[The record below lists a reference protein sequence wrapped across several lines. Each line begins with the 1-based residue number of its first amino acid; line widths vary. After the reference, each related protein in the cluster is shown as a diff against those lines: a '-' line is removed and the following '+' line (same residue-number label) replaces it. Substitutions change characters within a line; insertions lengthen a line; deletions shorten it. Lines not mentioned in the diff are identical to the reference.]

1 MIFSKEKI
9 TLEFTLEKC
18 DECKKEIKRKFTEG
32 DFLFKKLSKCHSC
45 DGTMIIDKIF
55 SETIEK

>member
-18 DECKKEIKRKFTEG
+18 NACKNEIKRKFSDG
-32 DFLFKKLSKCHSC
+32 DFLFTELSKCSSC
-45 DGTMIIDKIF
+45 DGTMVIDKIF
-55 SETIEK
+55 SETLEK